1 MVCEANTSYSQQ
13 SHRVTYRRHRRHGV
27 TVAVTSQSSTAHR
40 SYSAQPTCIFQCKW
54 TLASN
59 LTLILPALSHHH
71 SDHTDQNIHWDVCSK
86 EFLNL
91 NTGKLVSPFGDLC
104 AIGHC
109 VGAHAD
115 CWSALWLAA
124 TALGIEDSPMLSAP
138 VASSRVP
145 AKQGDSPML
154 STPVASSRVPVSQA
168 KGTVL
173 CFPNL
178 HPAMSQPCNVTLT
191 ATALNIGTVPCFPH
205 LTALDVWTTL
215 CFPHHVPAKH
225 CYVGCNSTPYRNS
238 PMPSTPVASRHVPAK
253 HLAATALHI
262 GIVLCFPHLL
272 LPTMSQ
278 PSSVILAATALHTG
292 TVLRLPH
299 LSLPAMS
306 QPSSVILAATALHI
320 GTALRF
326 PHLSLPAMSQPS
338 SVILAATALHIGTA
352 LRFPHLSLPA
362 MSQPSH
368 VT

>member
-1 MVCEANTSYSQQ
+1 M
-13 SHRVTYRRHRRHGV
+13 TYRRHRRHGV

-124 TALGIEDSPMLSAP
+124 TALGIGDSPMLSAP

-145 AKQGDSPML
+145 A
-154 STPVASSRVPVSQA
+154 SQA

-225 CYVGCNSTPYRNS
+225 CYIGCNSTPYRNS
-238 PMPSTPVASRHVPAK
+238 PMPSTPVASSHVPAKQCYIGCNSAPYRNSPTPSTPVASRHVPAK

-278 PSSVILAATALHTG
+278 PS
-292 TVLRLPH
+292 
-299 LSLPAMS
+299 
-306 QPSSVILAATALHI
+306 
-320 GTALRF
+320 
-326 PHLSLPAMSQPS
+326 
-338 SVILAATALHIGTA
+338 
-352 LRFPHLSLPA
+352 
-362 MSQPSH
+362 H